1 MRMDLSA
8 QHLPA
13 QKLTKK
19 DGVNAG
25 LSERSKFLMK
35 FFTVEFKVGS
45 EETQVRVL
53 IDFSLNVLF
62 FPIHPCDPIFYN
74 YENDT
79 CHNNS
84 LVDLSS
90 FKNTSEPFL
99 WFQGGGSLSG
109 YYASDIVTLGDF
121 SGEVIFGACTDIFG
135 NFGLGLE
142 GSPYLEPSLSTN
154 VTFLEQ
160 LVEKGI
166 ISSNSYSI
174 QLCLNNAL
182 NGSLILGALDH
193 NRYKGELQKVRM
205 VKAFT
210 NDSYQDILIILDG
223 ILGHGFYLPGNFPAS
238 LSGHWEMLALP
249 SNIVKRIAKY
259 MRAVFD
265 NYYEAHIV
273 DCGLLNLTDLISLY
287 FSGIEIEVPIRDL
300 VMQSRLFCYLSFRVA
315 FGPPHIGQDVLKN
328 AYVVVDLDSKEVA
341 LAQAAVADSENIE
354 DIVSGIPLALKAP
367 LYSYTEVAVKY
378 SSDTSQQW
386 HTKQF
391 KVPSPSHYSIN
402 TGRRSADLGGTVYTL
417 EFPWATASSQP
428 SQHPRSSSLKVVGSS
443 STYLSF
449 VILLLLVFLVV

>member
-1 MRMDLSA
+1 MDLSA

-25 LSERSKFLMK
+25 LSERSLFLEK
-35 FFTVEFKVGS
+35 FFTVAFKVGS
-45 EETQVRVL
+45 EEAQVRVL

-62 FPIHPCDPIFYN
+62 FPIHPCNPTFYK

-79 CHNNS
+79 CDNNS
-84 LVDLSS
+84 LVNLSS
-90 FKNTSEPFL
+90 FKNTSEPFRL
-99 WFQGGGSLSG
+99 GIQSG

-121 SGEVIFGACTDIFG
+121 SGEVTFGACTDLFG

-142 GSPYLEPSLSTN
+142 GSPYLEPGSSTN

-160 LVEKGI
+160 LVEKGV

-174 QLCLNNAL
+174 QLCLNNAF

-238 LSGHWEMLALP
+238 LSGNWEMLALP
-249 SNIVKRIAKY
+249 SNTVKRIAKY

-300 VMQSRLFCYLSFRVA
+300 VMQSTLFCYLSFHMA
-315 FGPPHIGQDVLKN
+315 DGPPHIGQDVLKN
-328 AYVVVDLDSKEVA
+328 AYVVVDFDSKEVA

-417 EFPWATASSQP
+417 EFPWPTVSSQP